1 MSHALTLRITV
12 ATFLVGLVTVT
23 IAQTLAPAPAPAP
36 APATRPAVR
45 DTHEMLSAVL
55 WVQTSA
61 EYRFLCEGVYA
72 SARDGLD
79 KALADKTWTA
89 VLEQTGDF
97 SNLPPAVIMDIDE
110 TVLEHSFYQ
119 AELVKRGISPVSRM
133 WRDCVATYCM
143 PAVPG
148 ALEFIK
154 YARSKGITVFFVTN
168 RELELQNDTRRNLM
182 QLGVELPETPD
193 TLLVAGEQPGWTAD
207 KSSRRAFVA
216 KTHRILMQFG
226 DDFGDFLAGANN
238 STERR
243 FELAGAQREMWG
255 RRWFLLPN
263 PLTGSW
269 TTAITRG
276 APAMN
281 EAASLD
287 HRRSL
292 VKGYDSM
299 PKLSVP

>member
-1 MSHALTLRITV
+1 MPRIFGRRLILAILLTGL
-12 ATFLVGLVTVT
+12 ATMAVG
-23 IAQTLAPAPAPAP
+23 QTLAPAPTAAPAP
-36 APATRPAVR
+36 STRPAVR

-79 KALADKTWTA
+79 KALADKSWTA
-89 VLEQTGDF
+89 VLEQTGDV

-133 WRDCVATYCM
+133 WRECVATYCM

-148 ALEFIK
+148 ALEFIN
-154 YARSKGITVFFVTN
+154 YARSRGITVFFVTN
-168 RELELQNDTRRNLM
+168 RETDLKQSTRRNLI
-182 QLGVELPETPD
+182 QLGIDLPDSPD
-193 TLLVAGEQPGWTAD
+193 TLFVAGEQPGWTSD

-216 KTHRILMQFG
+216 KTHRVLMQFG
-226 DDFGDFLAGANN
+226 DDFGDFLAGGNN
-238 STERR
+238 SPERR
-243 FELAGAQREMWG
+243 FELAGAQKEMWG

-269 TTAITRG
+269 TTALSRG
-276 APAMN
+276 IPAMS
-281 EAASLD
+281 ESQSLD
-287 HRRSL
+287 QRRSL
-292 VKGYDSM
+292 VKGYDSI